1 MNKTLESR
9 LTDLDLA
16 LPESFVPR
24 VLARAERQVVR
35 RARRPLWLA
44 AAIAA
49 VMLLALFAGS
59 LYAAP
64 RFADA
69 LAGAPV
75 VGGPTRALLQSV
87 GLAPLNNRLTAINDV
102 ATSSGYRVT
111 LVAGYAD
118 ATQTVLVLRVEPPAD
133 LFDTSF
139 LTDQFGRS
147 LRPSSGVGASN
158 TGDTVISFASLP
170 WGDEWLGARLTLHV
184 TGLQRNLDGPVIIVA
199 GTWNLHATLAVEPVR
214 QIVPLPGD
222 GRLATT
228 TFHFSSIV
236 RSGPSLQVD
245 MQVKG
250 PLASHLTDTVGTI
263 IPNVSKPHPVFD
275 VRLVDTRGADVPGLS
290 GEMSSGIGSE
300 TGSWRWLVTERGRY
314 RLVISFE
321 GVGQFER
328 AIDVP

>member
-24 VLARAERQVVR
+24 VLARAERPVVR
-35 RARRPLWLA
+35 RTRRPLWLA
-44 AAIAA
+44 AAMAA
-49 VMLLALFAGS
+49 VVLLALFAGS
-59 LYAAP
+59 LYVAP

-87 GLAPLNNRLTAINDV
+87 GLAPLNNRLTAINEV

-118 ATQTVLVLRVEPPAD
+118 ATQTVLVLRVQPPAE
-133 LFDTSF
+133 LFATSV

-147 LRPSSGVGASN
+147 LRPSSGVLTNN
-158 TGDTVISFASLP
+158 TGDTVISFAGLP
-170 WGDEWLGARLTLHV
+170 WGDAWLGARLTLHV
-184 TGLQRNLDGPVIIVA
+184 SAVQLHPEGPTTTVP
-199 GTWNLHATLAVEPVR
+199 GSWNLRATLAVEPARDVK
-214 QIVPLPGD
+214 PLPAD
-222 GRLATT
+222 GRLGTT

-245 MQVKG
+245 MQVEG
-250 PLASHLTDTVGTI
+250 PLASHLTDTVGPI
-263 IPNVSKPHPVFD
+263 IPKVSKPHPVFD
-275 VRLVDTRGADVPGLS
+275 VRLVDTNGADVPGLS

-328 AIDVP
+328 AIVVP